1 MILGFFALTTALVL
15 LMIWTL
21 WRLDTVNRQ
30 LNAQTNYINQAQ
42 NEVTRQVLSEEF
54 LGQMRNR
61 AQLELTNTVKSMSQQ
76 LQQSLTQSH
85 QQLINSIEQQAAQ
98 IINDELEQYRSTL
111 SDARTSAANVSQEV
125 EKQLREAQ
133 ETIHQDAQAAMQEE
147 KQQLVQRLDYKL
159 SDVITQYL
167 VEALGEHVD
176 LGAQKQYIL
185 SQLEDHKE
193 DIKKD
198 INDEF

>member
-98 IINDELEQYRSTL
+98 IINNELEQYRSTL

-147 KQQLVQRLDYKL
+147 KQQLVQHLDDKL

>member
-133 ETIHQDAQAAMQEE
+133 ETIQQDAQAAMQEE
-147 KQQLVQRLDYKL
+147 KQQLVQRLDDKL